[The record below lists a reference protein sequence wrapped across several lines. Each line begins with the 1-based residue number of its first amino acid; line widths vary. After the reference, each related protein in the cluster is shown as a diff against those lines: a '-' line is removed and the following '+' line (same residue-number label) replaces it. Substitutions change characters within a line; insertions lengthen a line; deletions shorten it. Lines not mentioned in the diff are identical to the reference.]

1 MANALEARLV
11 ISAEDKTGAVV
22 DAVARKIDG
31 LGKSIKNVESTA
43 RALGGVTRHITATER
58 ALAPVTK
65 TAKTVAAT
73 SAAVA
78 GSAAGIMAAKVA
90 RDSVTTYKHFDDL
103 VRYQRAVM
111 GISKEDQKPLIDQ
124 ALKMGA
130 TTPFNDLQV
139 LEAQLDLAQRGVK
152 KDLIIPIVQSA
163 SEYAQAMNAELPEA
177 AKTIEGILFSTRKHM
192 EDGNEALANA
202 KKTVDFAAKLAKVGG
217 LDNEDVKAFYKYG
230 GAPGATAGLPD
241 AYVGAMAA
249 LMRRS
254 NVRGDE
260 AGVAVRAFS
269 GRLVAPTRQ
278 ALDAYRTMGID
289 FNKFT
294 SGPGQLSAENL
305 GLSIKAKFGKG
316 LTANQLKSLGEIM
329 GDTEVTGSREN
340 FVEKA
345 SDIVAQSFD
354 RKKDGSLKAA
364 DAKAIAKAVD
374 TFYKL
379 SVASVNTPE
388 LLRAIIAAN
397 PTLNQANAIFGEK
410 QGGRFTAVSGGG
422 VKLFDETVS
431 KLTNVSE
438 GFAKSIG
445 DERMGGFSGALLRAE
460 GAIKNFETALGRAND
475 GWLTQSLNTFS
486 GFVNSASK
494 MSDAQLQAAT
504 AVGGFVAAVGLAEG
518 AMRTLALMGMVRPG
532 GIGLPALTRLGW
544 AGLAATVGTGVYQAG
559 SWLSAQPGFTVDPEQ
574 IKSGM
579 KSAPLDFADFERA
592 RRAQDEFRR
601 DPEGARGR
609 AFQKVTSGP
618 IEAQI
623 KGDVVAKV
631 EGHATVSST
640 VTVNASPD
648 FITRVVQQVQAS
660 GVLQPAAGNEVGS
673 TGKSQPDTG
682 DGR

>member
-31 LGKSIKNVESTA
+31 LGKSIKNVEATS
-43 RALGGVTRHITATER
+43 RALGGITRNVAAGER
-58 ALAPVTK
+58 ALGPVAR
-65 TAKTVAAT
+65 TAKTVSTAAGV
-73 SAAVA
+73 VA
-78 GSAAGIMAAKVA
+78 SSAAGIAAAKVA
-90 RDSVTTYKHFDDL
+90 RDSITTYKHFDDL
-103 VRYQRAVM
+103 VRYQRKVM
-111 GISKEDQKPLIDQ
+111 DISKDDQKPLLDQ
-124 ALKMGA
+124 AFHMGA

-152 KDLIIPIVQSA
+152 KDLIIPIVKVA
-163 SEYAQAMNAELPEA
+163 SEYAQAMNAQLPEA

-192 EDGNEALANA
+192 EDGNEALATA

-241 AYVGAMAA
+241 PYVGAMAA

-254 NVRGDE
+254 NIRGDE

-269 GRLVAPTRQ
+269 GRLVAPTRG

-289 FNKFT
+289 FNKYT
-294 SGPGQLSAENL
+294 SSPNALSAENL

-316 LTANQLKSLGEIM
+316 LNANQIKSLGEIM
-329 GDTEVTGSREN
+329 GDTEIVGSREN

-345 SDIVAQSFD
+345 TDIVGQSFG
-354 RKKDGSLKAA
+354 RNKKGELKAA

-422 VKLFDETVS
+422 LKLFDETVA
-431 KLTNVSE
+431 KLANVAE
-438 GFAKSIG
+438 GFAASIG
-445 DERMGGFSGALLRAE
+445 EERMGGFSGALLRAE

-475 GWLTQSLNTFS
+475 SWMTPTINAFS
-486 GFVNSASK
+486 AVVNSASK
-494 MSDAQLQAAT
+494 MSETQLQAVT
-504 AVGGFVAAVGLAEG
+504 TLGGFTAAVVG
-518 AMRTLALMGMVRPG
+518 AQAALALLAPLNLSKGPLSFATLLRG
-532 GIGLPALTRLGW
+532 GLPAL
-544 AGLAATVGTGVYQAG
+544 ATYVGYQVT
-559 SWLSAQPGFTVDPEQ
+559 SWLSEQPGFKVDPEQ
-574 IKSGM
+574 IKTGM
-579 KSAPLDFADFERA
+579 KAGPLDFADFERA

-601 DPEGARGR
+601 DPESARGR
-609 AFQKVTSGP
+609 AFQKVTGGP
-618 IEAQI
+618 IEAEV
-623 KGDVVAKV
+623 KGPVTAELK
-631 EGHATVSST
+631 GSAAITST
-640 VTVNASPD
+640 ITISPSPLFFAHVT
-648 FITRVVQQVQAS
+648 QYLEAS
-660 GVLQPAAGNEVGS
+660 GHLQKAAGNEVGS
-673 TGKSQPDTG
+673 TGKSQADTG
-682 DGR
+682 DRK